1 MEFPLTFPFFRYNPQ
16 NVMIIPHCKFEGIIS
31 AAAKDVTNTNQGTTF
46 EGGVSEN
53 YPLTIRHS
61 AGGGPVARTDDLDG
75 GFRSG
80 ALVYRGATYSK
91 KTMKSDDMISPNNGH
106 FGSLDCP
113 AGFSKLH
120 GQNVMEAMHR
130 TH

>member
-31 AAAKDVTNTNQGTTF
+31 ADAKEVTDTNEDTFF

-53 YPLTIRHS
+53 YPFTIKYKMPP
-61 AGGGPVARTDDLDG
+61 GTDNRTDDLDG
-75 GFRSG
+75 DFRSG
-80 ALVYRGATYSK
+80 ALVYRGATYNA
-91 KTMKSDDMISPNNGH
+91 KTMKSDEMISPNNGH

>member
-1 MEFPLTFPFFRYNPQ
+1 
-16 NVMIIPHCKFEGIIS
+16 MIIPHCKFEGIIS
-31 AAAKDVTNTNQGTTF
+31 AGAKDVTTANQGNF
-46 EGGVSEN
+46 FFNNVSEN
-53 YPLTIRHS
+53 YPFTIKA
-61 AGGGPVARTDDLDG
+61 AGGAPDRNDLEN